1 MEKLQNIIENSNDN
15 SRKYESVYEE
25 LIDYQLQ
32 YIEKLDNGEIKIIGE
47 KKEKENFR
55 DLLKSS
61 TSLPQTIN
69 DEYCKRIPCHK
80 NIEEKMENFCDM
92 VLNEIYENYLK
103 DKIHF
108 RENVKQIIKNNLD
121 KIGNVVNS
129 TESIDGEYKKFGLI
143 HFDVIENEK
152 LSEFGIGPN
161 ESCLSIHLGDLCKQK
176 ENNQSVSNIFS
187 GQSLEKIACEIV
199 DKYQYIKAIIG
210 KSWLIDS
217 PIGKRVGFTKYD
229 QDSTLRNGGFWGQFI
244 NEKGQIN
251 KERIKKFLETGE
263 ADYYVSMG
271 FIKTEDFLRKYLPKD
286 RRGWI
291 KLENRTKEASEFIK
305 DFNDIFKEINTKF
318 TDLSFEDILLI
329 MNRNIIFSNYLK
341 TNEGKKILDMF
352 KKTKELKVKSLDD
365 LEFEGKD
372 EIREKLKEFI
382 KKSGSIYINKEV
394 FID

>member
-1 MEKLQNIIENSNDN
+1 
-15 SRKYESVYEE
+15 
-25 LIDYQLQ
+25 
-32 YIEKLDNGEIKIIGE
+32 
-47 KKEKENFR
+47 
-55 DLLKSS
+55 
-61 TSLPQTIN
+61 
-69 DEYCKRIPCHK
+69 
-80 NIEEKMENFCDM
+80 
-92 VLNEIYENYLK
+92 
-103 DKIHF
+103 
-108 RENVKQIIKNNLD
+108 
-121 KIGNVVNS
+121 
-129 TESIDGEYKKFGLI
+129 
-143 HFDVIENEK
+143 
-152 LSEFGIGPN
+152 
-161 ESCLSIHLGDLCKQK
+161 
-176 ENNQSVSNIFS
+176 VSNIFS